1 MSEKEINS
9 KVNELRELRRMADE
23 LAAAM
28 NGITDSLKDYMDAHG
43 VDTLNGFDW
52 KITFKPVTSS
62 RLDSAA
68 LRKAL
73 PDLAEK
79 YTKTITSRRFCV
91 A

>member
-43 VDTLNGFDW
+43 VDTQNGSDW

-62 RLDSAA
+62 RIDSAA